1 MKMFLQCD
9 VSNSVES
16 NKDICHRS
24 SKKGKSGHGK
34 ERAGNGGRGLRV
46 EWCNEV
52 FHSNSVDWALTS
64 SANKLLAFVFL
75 SKGFVF
81 SFTCMKTIV

>member
-24 SKKGKSGHGK
+24 QKK
-34 ERAGNGGRGLRV
+34 ERADMEKKEQGMEVGGCGLNG
-46 EWCNEV
+46 
-52 FHSNSVDWALTS
+52 AMKS
-64 SANKLLAFVFL
+64 STRTQ
-75 SKGFVF
+75 S
-81 SFTCMKTIV
+81 IEH